1 MRLSMSGT
9 HTGDEY
15 GLGAVTGTDPTGG
28 GVAEGSLLNEFA
40 EAVMDHDQQGTAAA
54 RERIIASLGDK
65 ALVDSAA
72 VIAAFN
78 GYPRAADA
86 TGIPLEDY
94 KAEATAGLRTDLDL
108 DNLNTSSRLPQPA
121 LRG

>member
-1 MRLSMSGT
+1 MSLPKPSWT
-9 HTGDEY
+9 TTSKVQP
-15 GLGAVTGTDPTGG
+15 LRAK
-28 GVAEGSLLNEFA
+28 
-40 EAVMDHDQQGTAAA
+40 
-54 RERIIASLGDK
+54 RIIASLGDK